1 MRYDAFISYKHEPRD
16 DEAAMRIQKDLE
28 HFHIPGAIRQQT
40 GRERVGRIFRDKEE
54 MSLTADLGE
63 EIKEALASSRFLI
76 VICSP
81 HTRESVWVGREIGY
95 FLQTHDI
102 DHILT
107 VITEGEPEEV
117 LPERLLEEGRE
128 PLSADYRLSVR
139 NAHRQELPRIAASL
153 LGCRYDDLIHR
164 AQQYRLRRFG
174 IAALAV
180 AVGSAAAALYLLW
193 NRTQIS
199 ESLRRAQVSQAQY
212 LSGEVESLLEED
224 RDVTA
229 AQLALYTVPEN
240 QNLTPP
246 QSWKALADASWAYT
260 SQTASRSTK
269 TKVVG
274 ELDTAD
280 AIQIF
285 RTNRNQDQICAA
297 DASGHIY
304 VWDAKQRK
312 TVLSIQ
318 NTAEV
323 HSLVLAGRQ
332 LLVGDK
338 RRISAYDLS
347 TGKRIWTMDGE
358 TTDLETDQE
367 ETSVMAVRMEGR
379 IKHLSVLDPENG
391 TVTSD
396 IPLTASEGSTGY
408 SSHLTVTDDG
418 TCAALC
424 TENPDSGRYTIQV
437 CDLRNGK
444 PLKTKIS
451 LYAVNEISFLENGDL
466 LVRGST
472 DEENSGKNQEDAG
485 DTDSPYE
492 TIGDTLDSV
501 FCTDPASRE
510 IKWISDI
517 QYNQR
522 DHHRV
527 KSGSFTYKDEDAE
540 KKAVYVSA
548 ANVLQVYDAGTGK
561 EIQRWELS
569 DEVSFLGAPQ
579 NNGDNFQAVC
589 SDGSFNGITMDKK
602 DIFCVR
608 DYLKKDCKKVLYC
621 AGSEKEGGYFADCG
635 SLALQYETGTYYDPG
650 YEELSGKGQV
660 LYAGMTE
667 DAYVFVQYSQ
677 GYSGSCAVNIYDKAD
692 RKLRDTF
699 KLEKKMTGPEDIL
712 GLTQDGKEMVYTDH
726 YKTGVRAVS
735 LEDGKS
741 RTLPIPLNLS
751 SGEEE
756 TTFNADSGTRMC
768 MSGDSIFYISITGN
782 FCIYDMNMQA
792 DSGTDASA
800 DSETAGASADSKTT
814 VVSADSKNDAESGSK
829 KDSKADS
836 KENSEDGSGIGSGT
850 GSADS
855 SGIQF
860 FSCFSDE
867 EKKKE
872 GENDAQAAVC
882 VLSVSPDAQ
891 YGFVSFD
898 EGTSLL
904 LELKGKTVK
913 SVIRTRVPLYTEV
926 NSGNGSVDWDLSGH
940 RLAVAGDREAV
951 LCDLDGKILKE
962 ISYNGRQAAG
972 LHFYQDQLLVAFMDG
987 RLNRY
992 ALSDG
997 HLLGST
1003 QIDVSEEA
1011 AVVEGSH
1018 WTDRKDG
1025 TILLSA
1031 AGYANVMDTE
1041 EWEVRYSVPYCL
1053 LSDPENRL
1061 FFVGDGTNLGY
1072 FPEYSLNELME
1083 KCRRAANY
1091 EEMDEETLA
1100 RYGLTQRYER

>member
-1 MRYDAFISYKHEPRD
+1 MGRNETREGKIRYDAFISYKHEPRD

-28 HFHIPGAIRQQT
+28 HFHIPGSIQRQT
-40 GRERVGRIFRDKEE
+40 GRERIGRIFRDKEE
-54 MSLTADLGE
+54 MALTADLGE
-63 EIKEALASSRFLI
+63 EIEEALDSSRFLI

-81 HTRESVWVGREIGY
+81 RTRESAWVRREIGY
-95 FLQTHDI
+95 FLQTHDM

-107 VITEGEPEEV
+107 VITEGEPEDV
-117 LPERLLEEGRE
+117 LPVRLLEEGRE
-128 PLSADYRLSVR
+128 PLSADYRLSAK
-139 NAHRQELPRIAASL
+139 NARRQELPRIAAAL
-153 LGCRYDDLIHR
+153 LGCRYDDLMHR
-164 AQQYRLRRFG
+164 AQQYRLHRFG

-180 AVGSAAAALYLLW
+180 AVGSAAMALYLFW
-193 NRTQIS
+193 SRTQIS
-199 ESLRRAQVSQAQY
+199 QSLRRAQVSQAQY

-240 QNLTPP
+240 QSLTPP

-274 ELDTAD
+274 ELDMAD
-280 AIQIF
+280 TIQIF

-304 VWDAKQRK
+304 VWDARQRK

-323 HSLVLAGRQ
+323 HALVLAGGQ
-332 LLVGDK
+332 LLVGDE

-347 TGKRIWTMDGE
+347 TGKRVWTMDGE
-358 TTDLETDQE
+358 TIDLETDQE
-367 ETSVMAVRMEGR
+367 ETSVTAVRLEGR

-408 SSHLTVTDDG
+408 SSQLTMTDDG
-418 TCAALC
+418 KRAALC
-424 TENPDSGRYTIQV
+424 TENPDSGRYTIQI
-437 CDLRNGK
+437 CDLKDGK
-444 PLKTKIS
+444 IRKTKVS
-451 LYAVNEISFLENGDL
+451 LYAVDEISFLENGDL

-485 DTDSPYE
+485 NADSPYE
-492 TIGDTLDSV
+492 TIGDTSDSV
-501 FCTDPASRE
+501 FCIDPLSRE
-510 IKWISDI
+510 IKWTSDI

-527 KSGSFTYKDEDAE
+527 KSGSFTYKDEDADAE

-548 ANVLQVYDAGTGK
+548 ANVLQVYDAETGK
-561 EIQRWELS
+561 KIQRWELS

-635 SLALQYETGTYYDPG
+635 RLALQYETGTYYDPD
-650 YEELSGKGQV
+650 YEELSGTGQV
-660 LYAGMTE
+660 LFAGMTE

-677 GYSGSCAVNIYDKAD
+677 GYSGSSVVNIYDRTD

-699 KLEKKMTGPEDIL
+699 KLEKKMAGPEDIL
-712 GLTQDGKEMVYTDH
+712 GLTQDGKELVYTDH

-741 RTLPIPLNLS
+741 RTLPIPLNSS
-751 SGEEE
+751 SGKEE
-756 TTFNADSGTRMC
+756 TAFSADSGTRMC
-768 MSGDSIFYISITGN
+768 LAGDCIFYVSSTGN
-782 FCIYDMNMQA
+782 FCTYDMNVST
-792 DSGTDASA
+792 DSETDASA
-800 DSETAGASADSKTT
+800 
-814 VVSADSKNDAESGSK
+814 
-829 KDSKADS
+829 
-836 KENSEDGSGIGSGT
+836 
-850 GSADS
+850 
-855 SGIQF
+855 GIQF
-860 FSCFSDE
+860 FSCFSE
-867 EKKKE
+867 EGKKEE

-882 VLSVSPDAQ
+882 VLSVSPDAR

-904 LELKGKTVK
+904 LDLKGKTVK
-913 SVIRTRVPLYTEV
+913 AVIQTRVPLYTEAA
-926 NSGNGSVDWDLSGH
+926 SGNGRVDWDLSGH
-940 RLAVAGDREAV
+940 RLAVAGDREVV
-951 LCDLDGKILKE
+951 LCDLDGEILKE

-972 LHFYQDQLLVAFMDG
+972 LHFYQDLLLVAFMDG

-997 HLLGST
+997 HLLGSA

-1011 AVVEGSH
+1011 AVAGGSY
-1018 WTDRKDG
+1018 WTERKDG

-1031 AGYANVMDTE
+1031 AGYANVMDTD
-1041 EWEVRYSVPYCL
+1041 EWEARYSVPYCL
-1053 LSDPENRL
+1053 LSDPENQL
-1061 FFVGDGTNLGY
+1061 FFVGEGTNLGY
-1072 FPEYSLNELME
+1072 FPEYSLEELME
-1083 KCRRAANY
+1083 KCRRAAND

-1100 RYGLTQRYER
+1100 RYGLTRR